1 MESLWGTEASLR
13 EADSKEWTDVE
24 VARSLP
30 DFMPDGQA
38 FCYTF
43 T

>member
-1 MESLWGTEASLR
+1 MKPDLEKATR

>member
-1 MESLWGTEASLR
+1 MKPDLEKATR
-13 EADSKEWTDVE
+13 ETNSKEWTDVE